1 MAEALARSDRRH
13 SNPLPPSGW
22 FTAPA
27 ARGEM
32 VFAGRA
38 NAARR
43 EMDEIREDLE
53 EMLNDIEQ
61 A

>member
-1 MAEALARSDRRH
+1 
-13 SNPLPPSGW
+13 
-22 FTAPA
+22 
-27 ARGEM
+27 M

-43 EMDEIREDLE
+43 EMDEIREDFE

>member
-43 EMDEIREDLE
+43 EMDEIREDFE